1 MIYSPTAFVG
11 DFLLLRQQTARG
23 TCGTVPVGTRS
34 QTPLAP
40 SAAAKAF
47 ALQTPSPWLR
57 HGAAVLRTAGLPRRR
72 TTVRLPVILKKPRSE
87 QRFWLHATA
96 HPSINLTITQL
107 IIAAVRSPAS
117 AQGRACRVF
126 LTLVASKYTTSV

>member
-11 DFLLLRQQTARG
+11 DFLLLCQQTARG

-40 SAAAKAF
+40 FAAAKAF

-57 HGAAVLRTAGLPRRR
+57 HGAAVLRRYQEPTQWVLAKLCE
-72 TTVRLPVILKKPRSE
+72 RSE
-87 QRFWLHATA
+87 QSFWLHATA

>member
-34 QTPLAP
+34 QTPLAL

-47 ALQTPSPWLR
+47 AEQTPSPWLR
-57 HGAAVLRTAGLPRRR
+57 HGAAGLRTAGLPRRR
-72 TTVRLPVILKKPRSE
+72 TTVRLPAILKKPRNWSRSP
-87 QRFWLHATA
+87 QHQSHHHTA
-96 HPSINLTITQL
+96 HYR
-107 IIAAVRSPAS
+107 RSQISCQRTRQSVPRIFDPRCLKIYN
-117 AQGRACRVF
+117 QRVKSG
-126 LTLVASKYTTSV
+126 LR